1 MPFGKKPAAI
11 LRGGLN
17 QCFFIAKIVISII
30 IIGRAGII
38 ACSVAA
44 VNIIQSVKISCANRS
59 ICLNYSDNSALEAK
73 RRTDSIADTTLSTL
87 SYVSPVQIT
96 DFCTLCSL

>member
-1 MPFGKKPAAI
+1 MASPWGEALPVRAVVRGVPHTVSKVVSAVLASPSGRLLAKRGGEEQKMSFGKKPAAI
-11 LRGGLN
+11 PRGELN

-44 VNIIQSVKISCANRS
+44 VNIIQSV
-59 ICLNYSDNSALEAK
+59 
-73 RRTDSIADTTLSTL
+73 
-87 SYVSPVQIT
+87 
-96 DFCTLCSL
+96 

>member
-1 MPFGKKPAAI
+1 MSFGEKPAAI

-44 VNIIQSVKISCANRS
+44 VNIIQSV
-59 ICLNYSDNSALEAK
+59 
-73 RRTDSIADTTLSTL
+73 
-87 SYVSPVQIT
+87 
-96 DFCTLCSL
+96 